1 MSTITQSITQL
12 GPLPTRAVPIDF
24 IPRGQALL
32 EALDDLVS
40 EFGTWASQANA
51 LSSQVSG
58 FAQVCQTA
66 RAAATTSLQT
76 LTASGLTVYAASS
89 TYSSPA
95 LVLGSDG
102 VVYRC
107 LGSGIVGDD
116 PVGSVTG
123 NWLGITADP
132 LATVGVLSAGG
143 LVPGWDWQAQDTDG
157 TYPPTSPATPDQVV
171 CSRGT
176 ARLRFAY
183 TWGPGGRLEV
193 VSIHASGN
201 EGTTWT
207 PVAALNDQTITYL
220 SGAAVAGAWS

>member
-1 MSTITQSITQL
+1 MSTITQTVTQF
-12 GPLPTRAVPIDF
+12 GPRPTRAAPIDF
-24 IPRGQALL
+24 IARGEALL
-32 EALDDLVS
+32 GALDDLVS
-40 EFGTWASQANA
+40 EFNTWASQANA
-51 LSSQVSG
+51 LSGKVSG

-66 RAAATTSLQT
+66 RAAAATALQT
-76 LTASGLTVYAASS
+76 LAASGLTVYAAGS

-107 LGSGIVGDD
+107 LGSGILGDD
-116 PVGSVTG
+116 PVGSVSG

-132 LATVGVLSAGG
+132 LATIGVLSAGG
-143 LVPGWDWQAQDTDG
+143 LVPGWDWQAQDSDG
-157 TYPPTSPATPDQVV
+157 THPPTSPATPDQVV

-183 TWGPGGRLEV
+183 TWGTGGALEA

-207 PVAALNDQTITYL
+207 PVAPLNDQTITYL